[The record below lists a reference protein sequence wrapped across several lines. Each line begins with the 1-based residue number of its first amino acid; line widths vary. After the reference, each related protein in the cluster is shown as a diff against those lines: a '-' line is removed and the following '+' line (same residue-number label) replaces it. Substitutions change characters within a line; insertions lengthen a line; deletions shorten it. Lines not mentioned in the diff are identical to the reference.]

1 MSHSLN
7 MKVIAEGV
15 ETAEQWN
22 FLKNE
27 KCDEI
32 QGYYYSRPLPPD
44 QLEDVL
50 DSTIIHGRT
59 KARGTSPTY
68 LRTSMTC

>member
-1 MSHSLN
+1 

-15 ETAEQWN
+15 ETAEQWD

-32 QGYYYSRPLPPD
+32 QGYFYSKPLPPE
-44 QLEDVL
+44 QLI
-50 DSTIIHGRT
+50 TIFENKTIH
-59 KARGTSPTY
+59 
-68 LRTSMTC
+68 